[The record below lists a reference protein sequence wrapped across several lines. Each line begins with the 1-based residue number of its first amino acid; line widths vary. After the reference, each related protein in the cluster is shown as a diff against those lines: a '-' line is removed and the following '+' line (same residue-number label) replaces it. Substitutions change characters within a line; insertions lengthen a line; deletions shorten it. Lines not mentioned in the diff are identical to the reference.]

1 MLHRTVVQTKILVFF
16 INLRVKKTQMGKFS
30 ITGNRTHVW
39 KLFPNYLIHLVK
51 ADFMFQTILC
61 KLPGNN
67 QFPFIAKK
75 GVSLYLFATEQING
89 YGKQDY

>member
-1 MLHRTVVQTKILVFF
+1 
-16 INLRVKKTQMGKFS
+16 MGKFS

-61 KLPGNN
+61 KLPGSN

-75 GVSLYLFATEQING
+75 GVSPLPVRYGTDKWLRQAGLLECHNLRLF
-89 YGKQDY
+89 